1 MYNYTVALSMYIF
14 MKIKQISVMEAPR
27 AMRYRF
33 LNYFYRRFH
42 FHLSLINRISRSQ
55 RVSMKNDEERL
66 SCTRSANRI
75 NACIDIN
82 LFTRCYATQ
91 RDQRFIKN
99 SVRGRFIDLI
109 TWKNQHLQFLSSNIK
124 YDFDCIFFRT

>member
-1 MYNYTVALSMYIF
+1 M
-14 MKIKQISVMEAPR
+14 P
-27 AMRYRF
+27 
-33 LNYFYRRFH
+33 
-42 FHLSLINRISRSQ
+42 
-55 RVSMKNDEERL
+55 MKNDDERL
-66 SCTRSANRI
+66 SRTRSANRI

-99 SVRGRFIDLI
+99 SVRRRFVDFI

-124 YDFDCIFFRT
+124 YGFNYIFFRT